1 MLLAV
6 LLAAQAAQPSP
17 DIELEIRATVRE
29 VRIEQAGEASLEM
42 RAGPDGGTIVDV
54 DKPETGS
61 RRRLR
66 NVDVRVKAE
75 ARIADPAA
83 IPAPSETPSP
93 Q

>member
-1 MLLAV
+1 MMLLAF

-54 DKPETGS
+54 DKPET
-61 RRRLR
+61 
-66 NVDVRVKAE
+66 
-75 ARIADPAA
+75 ARP
-83 IPAPSETPSP
+83 PAPAQCRRPGESRGPHRRSRGNSRSS
-93 Q
+93 